1 MATLEGLAARVQELT
16 EGLQRANV
24 AYEQQQKRAAEAEA
38 RLLAAEAVIQSQQ
51 AAAAAAATTATSS
64 TERREK
70 ELIHPSHVPKPHTFN
85 GKKDEWEKFK
95 HVFIAWSSTV
105 HERYPELLEK
115 HGKSKDPVDESTF
128 TSEES
133 RLAKAMYTFLIQ
145 YCPEPTMN
153 VIGQGLRDANGFE
166 VWRRLVLLSEPA
178 HRTKAWVWRRHLAN
192 PTFPSEISQW
202 STALHQWEAELREFE
217 RTYKTAFSEDE
228 KVSILAHVAPKELQ
242 QSIFMHSDALDSY
255 NKIRE
260 YIEQYLINRNLW
272 KRPQGSQFGLTKA
285 ANKNAENPTD
295 DGGPRPMD
303 IGALKGDR
311 GKGKGDRTRDGKG
324 KDDWKDK
331 EKEKWNGKGSWN
343 GKGNWDN
350 KDSKGKGKK
359 GKEGKGKGGNDKGK
373 GKGKQGEG
381 KGKGN
386 NPHAGKQC
394 HICHRHGHIAADCW
408 WKVGAVDAEAATD
421 TGGTGGSGNT
431 KDNTSSS
438 STAVGSVFEGTQR
451 IARWS
456 DEDVIFTVGD
466 SIVSAV
472 GPEQLGCRHLLV
484 DSGACE
490 SVAKFGDFSAE
501 IDSSKAKPLFSVQGT
516 PLKVYGKQYPQVMF
530 GQTSG
535 SVEMTVTDAAESLV
549 SVHSLVAKGHKVVFS
564 PGGCYLETRAGD
576 TVPLELH
583 GKRWYLKVMDK
594 TESSTPVRGRIAPI
608 GDEPDFGPRE
618 PDRWKREVKDGD
630 EYLIREHNNPR
641 KRLFAPRVKDL
652 PVPLERIESG
662 RLTKMI
668 FEDDGSRRE
677 DRSMWEDKRYAM
689 REFKHAWLGE
699 TWFRLK
705 PERAEEGAAAEEQPS
720 HEDEW
725 MQGLDEAYEEEAAGG
740 EEAHERI
747 VEDDEDAEERL
758 MIDDESGEKKAKAIK
773 APKEPT
779 AAEVEE
785 HNLHHAN
792 FESWCPVCVMGQGKS
807 KQHRRVKEDPK
818 EHIIYSDYMFFTKEG
833 TEVSKEDSEK
843 KKAGLVTVLT
853 AICKESQ
860 YPFALVLPSK
870 ASVDYASKAMM
881 SWIKD
886 LKWDKVV
893 IQFDQE
899 SALNKIYEK
908 VKAGMGDTV
917 TLRRSPR
924 YSSQSLADGEMVNGL
939 IAGKVRT
946 WLAEVSEK
954 YKMKIGCDS
963 VLFPW
968 IVRHSAWTLARF
980 HINHSKTTAFRIV
993 NGYDYLGE
1001 MMVFGQVAMAK
1012 YPKQRDKSAPRWIRG
1027 VYVGKNAVGDEHL
1040 LLTEAGVQTC
1050 RTVRRL
1056 PESSQYS
1063 SEVLEKARGVPWNR
1077 YLGIATSRVQQEKS
1091 ENKAVAVPELEAAET
1106 YDFGS
1111 SGEKEVVFVPTPAA
1125 PALEK
1130 RGERATAS
1138 EPESKRARVE
1148 PAEAQQPA
1156 GDTAGP
1162 SGGPAR
1168 FNIATPDASMGT
1180 GSQDLNDSLY
1190 SPSIPG
1196 DMAQDMVSC
1205 ISNDGEWNGASTCL
1219 GKEDYEY
1226 YKKWLKQN
1234 EGLFNSNMVS
1244 NIMDYLDTM
1253 QMDERE
1259 LKRARK
1265 EELRKLN
1272 EVYYG
1277 AFTPRDR
1284 RQLSKDL
1291 SVFGHKWVDKV
1302 TEGVAKSRLT
1312 CQDFKKKQE
1321 ANEKHSSEY
1330 PSNFCPTPHATS
1342 RKLLEVYSLATQ
1354 MPRVKADLSSAFLIA
1369 RDGGD
1374 ARGQPVLMRPP
1385 KEWLEEYDE
1394 WFAKA
1399 RPEIQEQM
1407 RGVPKEEI
1415 LWQVDGNLYG
1425 RQSAAAQYRDRL
1437 EEILTKELPKEKYFF
1452 KRGKLDACV
1461 FRCTCTGIVLVHHID
1476 DFDVCGPADLLQDLL
1491 QVQLP
1496 KCGCKLKMGELEW
1509 PGEASTSTSEF
1520 LGRKKIL
1527 VENAVVTLPNE
1538 KHATDILRMLG
1549 LENAKPSPVPGKKLN
1564 LSDNKPLD
1572 GKAKEIFA
1580 SCVGSATY
1588 LSQDR
1593 PDIKFACK
1601 ELAKRIR
1608 DPRECDMQNL
1618 KVLGRYLRG
1627 TMQVGHVTKL
1637 NEQVDSVAG
1646 IPLQGFCDSDWAGD
1660 KEDRKSTS
1668 GQVIVLGGTVVE
1680 TSARTQQGTPATS
1693 SGEAEVRALTQCA
1706 QDLVFVRNLGVE
1718 DFGMSIDVPRLFC
1731 DSSAAIQVARRL
1743 GVGKMRHIDLG
1754 HLYIQ
1759 ELVREKRVIVQK
1771 IKGTENPSNALTK
1784 HLATGA
1790 EAEEAREMLGLVTLD
1805 KQGLDKH
1812 VSKNTM
1818 QSVGAL
1824 ASWKKWQPQQCT
1836 RLSTKQLVS
1845 AVAKHR
1851 PLRET
1856 PNGSYPLW
1864 SG

>member
-1 MATLEGLAARVQELT
+1 MLKESKIMARQASRVIPPTEWSWTEPAESVAGRTATHPPTTVFTSSDEEEQEEKKAKEEPEEVKEEGNTSDWLSEESEAASTDSEDPNGVAALLRKDERRAEAKRHQRAPPEPAEPPRAKEAARL
-16 EGLQRANV
+16 
-24 AYEQQQKRAAEAEA
+24 RAAALVGKA
-38 RLLAAEAVIQSQQ
+38 TRLASGRTGLDKASKSRAG
-51 AAAAAAATTATSS
+51 
-64 TERREK
+64 RRQPRG
-70 ELIHPSHVPKPHTFN
+70 LRPRGRPLL
-85 GKKDEWEKFK
+85 
-95 HVFIAWSSTV
+95 
-105 HERYPELLEK
+105 ERY
-115 HGKSKDPVDESTF
+115 GKLKEPVDESKF

-145 YCPEPTMN
+145 YCP
-153 VIGQGLRDANGFE
+153 
-166 VWRRLVLLSEPA
+166 
-178 HRTKAWVWRRHLAN
+178 AWVWRRHLSN
-192 PTFPSEISQW
+192 PSFPSDISQW

-217 RTYKTAFSEDE
+217 RTYKATFSEDE

-255 NKIRE
+255 GKIRE
-260 YIEQYLINRNLW
+260 CIEQQQTRTEINLMMEVCDQW
-272 KRPQGSQFGLTKA
+272 TLEVS
-285 ANKNAENPTD
+285 
-295 DGGPRPMD
+295 
-303 IGALKGDR
+303 
-311 GKGKGDRTRDGKG
+311 
-324 KDDWKDK
+324 
-331 EKEKWNGKGSWN
+331 
-343 GKGNWDN
+343 
-350 KDSKGKGKK
+350 
-359 GKEGKGKGGNDKGK
+359 
-373 GKGKQGEG
+373 
-381 KGKGN
+381 
-386 NPHAGKQC
+386 
-394 HICHRHGHIAADCW
+394 
-408 WKVGAVDAEAATD
+408 KVGAVDTEAATD
-421 TGGTGGSGNT
+421 TGGTGGS
-431 KDNTSSS
+431 
-438 STAVGSVFEGTQR
+438 
-451 IARWS
+451 
-456 DEDVIFTVGD
+456 
-466 SIVSAV
+466 
-472 GPEQLGCRHLLV
+472 
-484 DSGACE
+484 SGA
-490 SVAKFGDFSAE
+490 KD
-501 IDSSKAKPLFSVQGT
+501 GT

-530 GQTSG
+530 GRTSG

-564 PGGCYLETRAGD
+564 PGGCYLETKTGD

-594 TESSTPVRGRIAPI
+594 TEGPGPVRGRIAPI
-608 GDEPDFGPRE
+608 GDEVDLGPKE
-618 PDRWKREVKDGD
+618 PDRWKREVKDGV

-641 KRLFAPRVKDL
+641 KRLFAPKVKDL

-662 RLTKMI
+662 RLAKMI
-668 FEDDGSRRE
+668 FEEDGSQKE

-689 REFKHAWLGE
+689 REMKHSWLGE

-705 PERAEEGAAAEEQPS
+705 PERFDEPAAEEEQPS

-725 MQGLDEAYEEEAAGG
+725 MRGLDEAYEEEVLGG
-740 EEAHERI
+740 EEAHEQI
-747 VEDDEDAEERL
+747 VEDEEDADERL
-758 MIDDESGEKKAKAIK
+758 AVDEGDDDKKAKAIK

-807 KQHRRVKEDPK
+807 KQHRRIKEDPK
-818 EHIIYSDYMFFTKEG
+818 EHIIYSDYMFFSKEG
-833 TEVSKEDSEK
+833 TEVSKEESEK

-853 AICKESQ
+853 AICKDSQ

-870 ASVDYASKAMM
+870 ASVDYASKALT

-908 VKAGMGDTV
+908 VKASVGDTI

-924 YSSQSLADGEMVNGL
+924 YSSQSLADGEMINGL

-1001 MMVFGQVAMAK
+1001 MMTFGQVAMAK
-1012 YPKQRDKSAPRWIRG
+1012 YPKQKDKAAPRWIRG
-1027 VYVGKNAVGDEHL
+1027 VYVGKNALGDEHL

-1050 RTVRRL
+1050 RTARRL

-1063 SEVLEKARGVPWNR
+1063 VEVLEKARGVPWNR
-1077 YLGIATSRVQQEKS
+1077 YLGIATTRVAQEKS
-1091 ENKAVAVPELEAAET
+1091 EQKAVSVPELEAAET
-1106 YDFGS
+1106 DDFGS
-1111 SGEKEVVFVPTPAA
+1111 GDPKEVLVVPMPAPPQGEKHVKEVS
-1125 PALEK
+1125 E
-1130 RGERATAS
+1130 

-1148 PAEAQQPA
+1148 PGEAKQPA
-1156 GDTAGP
+1156 GDTAQA
-1162 SGGPAR
+1162 SGGPVQ
-1168 FNIATPDASMGT
+1168 FSIATPDASMGT
-1180 GSQDLNDSLY
+1180 GSQDLSLY
-1190 SPSIPG
+1190 SPSLPG
-1196 DMAQDMVSC
+1196 DMAQDMISC
-1205 ISNDGEWNGASTCL
+1205 ISNHGEWSEASTCL
-1219 GKEDYEY
+1219 GKEDYEH
-1226 YKKWLKQN
+1226 YKKWVKQN
-1234 EGLFNSNMVS
+1234 EGCFDSSMVS

-1272 EVYYG
+1272 EVYG
-1277 AFTPRDR
+1277 AFTPRDG
-1284 RQLSKDL
+1284 RQLPRDL
-1291 SVFGHKWVDKV
+1291 TVFGHKWVDKV
-1302 TEGVAKSRLT
+1302 TEGIAKSRLT
-1312 CQDFKKKQE
+1312 CQHFKKKQD
-1321 ANEKHSSEY
+1321 ANERHSSEF

-1342 RKLLEVYSLATQ
+1342 RKLLEVYSLATR

-1369 RDGGD
+1369 KDGGD
-1374 ARGQPVLMRPP
+1374 AKGQPVMMRPP
-1385 KEWLEEYDE
+1385 KEWLEDYDE
-1394 WFAKA
+1394 WYAKA
-1399 RPEIQEQM
+1399 DPEVQRQLKDT
-1407 RGVPKEEI
+1407 PKESV

-1437 EEILTKELPKEKYFF
+1437 EVILTKELPKGVYDFR
-1452 KRGKLDACV
+1452 RGKLDACV
-1461 FRCTCTGIVLVHHID
+1461 FRCRRTGIVLIHHID
-1476 DFDVCGPADLLQDLL
+1476 DFDVCGPAALLNDLLK
-1491 QVQLP
+1491 VQLP
-1496 KCGCKLKMGELEW
+1496 KCGCKLKVGELEW
-1509 PGEASTSTSEF
+1509 PGEASSSTSEF

-1527 VENAVVTLPNE
+1527 VEGAVVPLPNE
-1538 KHATDILRMLG
+1538 KHINDILRMLG
-1549 LENAKPSPVPGKKLN
+1549 LEEAKPSPVPGKKLN
-1564 LSDNKPLD
+1564 LQDNKPLE
-1572 GKAKEIFA
+1572 GKAKETYA
-1580 SCVGSATY
+1580 SCVGSTTY

-1608 DPRECDMQNL
+1608 EPRECDMQNL

-1627 TMQVGHVTKL
+1627 TMHVGHVTKL
-1637 NEQVDSVAG
+1637 DEQVDPAAG

-1743 GVGKMRHIDLG
+1743 GVGLMRHVDLG

-1759 ELVREKRVIVQK
+1759 ELVKEERVIVQK

-1790 EAEEAREMLGLVTLD
+1790 ETEEGRGMLGLVTLD

-1824 ASWKKWQPQQCT
+1824 TSYKKWQPQQCT
-1836 RLSTKQLVS
+1836 RLSTKQFVS
-1845 AVAKHR
+1845 AVGDCVHGYNVPTWKALYEPER
-1851 PLRET
+1851 TQSPLR
-1856 PNGSYPLW
+1856 PWVSRFVQ
-1864 SG
+1864 SGRHQGI

>member
-51 AAAAAAATTATSS
+51 AAAAAAATTATGA

-70 ELIHPSHVPKPHTFN
+70 DLIHPSHVPKPHTFN
-85 GKKDEWEKFK
+85 GKKEEWEKFK
-95 HVFIAWSSTV
+95 HVFVAWSSTV

-115 HGKSKDPVDESTF
+115 FGNSKDPVDSAALN
-128 TSEES
+128 SDES

-153 VIGQGLRDANGFE
+153 VIGQGLQDANGFE

-178 HRTKAWVWRRHLAN
+178 HRTKAWVWRRHLSN
-192 PTFPSEISQW
+192 PTFPSDISQW

-242 QSIFMHSDALDSY
+242 QSIFMHSDALDNY
-255 NKIRE
+255 GKIRE

-285 ANKNAENPTD
+285 ANKNVDNQYD
-295 DGGPRPMD
+295 DGGVRPMD
-303 IGALKGDR
+303 IGGVKGEK
-311 GKGKGDRTRDGKG
+311 GKGKGDRKEGKG
-324 KDDWKDK
+324 KDNWSSNNKSKDWSNKGKDK
-331 EKEKWNGKGSWN
+331 WN

-350 KDSKGKGKK
+350 KSGDK
-359 GKEGKGKGGNDKGK
+359 GKEGKKGKDGK
-373 GKGKQGEG
+373 GKGTSNKGGKGKQNEG
-381 KGKGN
+381 KGKNN

-408 WKVGAVDAEAATD
+408 WKVGAVDTETATD
-421 TGGTGGSGNT
+421 TGGTGGSDGA
-431 KDNTSSS
+431 KDGASGSN
-438 STAVGSVFEGTQR
+438 TAVGSVFEGSQR
-451 IARWS
+451 IAKWS

-466 SIVSAV
+466 SVVSV
-472 GPEQLGCRHLLV
+472 VSPEQLGCRHLLV

-490 SVAKFGDFSAE
+490 SVAKVGDFKAE
-501 IDSSKAKPLFSVQGT
+501 IDASKAKPLFSVQGT

-564 PGGCYLETRAGD
+564 PGGCYLETRTGD

-594 TESSTPVRGRIAPI
+594 TEGPKPARGRIAPV
-608 GDEPDFGPRE
+608 GDEVDLGPKE
-618 PDRWKREVKDGD
+618 PDRWKREVKDGV

-641 KRLFAPRVKDL
+641 KRLFAPKVKDL

-689 REFKHAWLGE
+689 REMKHAWLGE

-705 PERAEEGAAAEEQPS
+705 PERSDEPAAEEEQPS

-725 MQGLDEAYEEEAAGG
+725 MQGLDQAYEEEVLEGG
-740 EEAHERI
+740 EAHEQV
-747 VEDDEDAEERL
+747 VEDDEDADGRL
-758 MIDDESGEKKAKAIK
+758 VLDEGADDKKTKAIK

-807 KQHRRVKEDPK
+807 KQHRRIKEDPK
-818 EHIIYSDYMFFTKEG
+818 EHIIYSDYMFFSKEG
-833 TEVSKEDSEK
+833 TEVSKEESEK

-853 AICKESQ
+853 AICKDSQ
-860 YPFALVLPSK
+860 FPFALVLPSK
-870 ASVDYASKAMM
+870 ASVDYASKALM

-963 VLFPW
+963 VLFPL

-1001 MMVFGQVAMAK
+1001 MMTFGQVAMAK
-1012 YPKQRDKSAPRWIRG
+1012 YPKQKDKSAPRWIRG
-1027 VYVGKNAVGDEHL
+1027 VYVGKNSLGDEHL

-1050 RTVRRL
+1050 RTARRL

-1063 SEVLEKARGVPWNR
+1063 VEVLEKARGVPWNR
-1077 YLGIATSRVQQEKS
+1077 YLGIATTRVAQEKS
-1091 ENKAVAVPELEAAET
+1091 ERKAVTVPELEAAET

-1111 SGEKEVVFVPTPAA
+1111 DEPREVLVVPMPVPSQGEKH
-1125 PALEK
+1125 EK
-1130 RGERATAS
+1130 AMIE

-1148 PAEAQQPA
+1148 PAEAKQPA
-1156 GDTAGP
+1156 GNTAQA
-1162 SGGPAR
+1162 SGGPVQ

-1180 GSQDLNDSLY
+1180 GSQDLDLSLY
-1190 SPSIPG
+1190 SPSLPG
-1196 DMAQDMVSC
+1196 DAAQDMISCVS
-1205 ISNDGEWNGASTCL
+1205 NHGEWSEAGKCL
-1219 GKEDYEY
+1219 GNEDYEY
-1226 YKKWLKQN
+1226 YKTWLKQN
-1234 EGLFNSNMVS
+1234 KGCFDVNMVS

-1259 LKRARK
+1259 LKRSRK

-1272 EVYYG
+1272 EVYG
-1277 AFTPRDR
+1277 AFTPRDG
-1284 RQLSKDL
+1284 RQLSRDL
-1291 SVFGHKWVDKV
+1291 TVFGHKWVDKV

-1312 CQDFKKKQE
+1312 CQDFKKKQD
-1321 ANEKHSSEY
+1321 ANERHSSEY

-1342 RKLLEVYSLATQ
+1342 RKLLEVYSLATR

-1369 RDGGD
+1369 KDGGD
-1374 ARGQPVLMRPP
+1374 AKGQPVMMRPP
-1385 KEWLEEYDE
+1385 KEWLEDYDE
-1394 WFAKA
+1394 WYVKA
-1399 RPEIQEQM
+1399 DPEVQRQLKDT
-1407 RGVPKEEI
+1407 PKESV

-1437 EEILTKELPKEKYFF
+1437 EVILTKELPKGVYDFH
-1452 KRGKLDACV
+1452 RGKLDACV
-1461 FRCTCTGIVLVHHID
+1461 FRCRRTGIVLIHHID
-1476 DFDVCGPADLLQDLL
+1476 DFDVCGPAALLNDLLK
-1491 QVQLP
+1491 VQLP
-1496 KCGCKLKMGELEW
+1496 KCGCKLKVGELEW
-1509 PGEASTSTSEF
+1509 PGEASSSTSEF
-1520 LGRKKIL
+1520 LVGR
-1527 VENAVVTLPNE
+1527 
-1538 KHATDILRMLG
+1538 R
-1549 LENAKPSPVPGKKLN
+1549 S
-1564 LSDNKPLD
+1564 
-1572 GKAKEIFA
+1572 
-1580 SCVGSATY
+1580 
-1588 LSQDR
+1588 
-1593 PDIKFACK
+1593 
-1601 ELAKRIR
+1601 
-1608 DPRECDMQNL
+1608 
-1618 KVLGRYLRG
+1618 
-1627 TMQVGHVTKL
+1627 
-1637 NEQVDSVAG
+1637 
-1646 IPLQGFCDSDWAGD
+1646 
-1660 KEDRKSTS
+1660 
-1668 GQVIVLGGTVVE
+1668 
-1680 TSARTQQGTPATS
+1680 
-1693 SGEAEVRALTQCA
+1693 
-1706 QDLVFVRNLGVE
+1706 
-1718 DFGMSIDVPRLFC
+1718 
-1731 DSSAAIQVARRL
+1731 
-1743 GVGKMRHIDLG
+1743 
-1754 HLYIQ
+1754 
-1759 ELVREKRVIVQK
+1759 
-1771 IKGTENPSNALTK
+1771 
-1784 HLATGA
+1784 
-1790 EAEEAREMLGLVTLD
+1790 
-1805 KQGLDKH
+1805 
-1812 VSKNTM
+1812 
-1818 QSVGAL
+1818 
-1824 ASWKKWQPQQCT
+1824 
-1836 RLSTKQLVS
+1836 
-1845 AVAKHR
+1845 
-1851 PLRET
+1851 
-1856 PNGSYPLW
+1856 
-1864 SG
+1864 